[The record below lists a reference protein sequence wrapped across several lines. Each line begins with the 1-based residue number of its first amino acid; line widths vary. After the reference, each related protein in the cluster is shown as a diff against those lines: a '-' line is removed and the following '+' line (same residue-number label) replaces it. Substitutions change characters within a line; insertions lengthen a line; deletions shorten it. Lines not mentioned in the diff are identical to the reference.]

1 MPVMLVTFS
10 NGTPPVSLVTGVVIG
25 VALANVLVGI
35 NKNLEE
41 LRREPLLVDL
51 RRRYRDVKQGRD
63 GLLYLL
69 TDEADAVMLR
79 ISNIRGTSGLA
90 MLRALIAGETDPERW
105 PTSRRDA

>member
-1 MPVMLVTFS
+1 MRRWGRPLS
-10 NGTPPVSLVTGVVIG
+10 RSLPLRT
-25 VALANVLVGI
+25 
-35 NKNLEE
+35 EE

-79 ISNIRGTSGLA
+79 IEPS
-90 MLRALIAGETDPERW
+90 E
-105 PTSRRDA
+105 

>member
-1 MPVMLVTFS
+1 MLTES
-10 NGTPPVSLVTGVVIG
+10 PLCDPTAPLDREIPGPGQLHRI
-25 VALANVLVGI
+25 LI

-51 RRRYRDVKQGRD
+51 RRRIRDVKQGRD

-79 ISNIRGTSGLA
+79 IEPA
-90 MLRALIAGETDPERW
+90 E
-105 PTSRRDA
+105 